1 MFDANLKIR
10 FDAMKVQKTLSFCF
24 VKYAACACCLHLF
37 MRYFQR
43 REISFEDLNTEFHRD
58 RIAYSSRVEFS
69 RKFIDLQFSLATKIS
84 PKPPLAPLIHHP
96 SKYFVRYFARYFY
109 KRFDSNTIRCD
120 RLHRSH
126 STSLPSLDH
135 RAIRRTTVRS
145 IAQTQKKLCYLFA
158 ITITRVHD
166 TRVTNRI
173 YLAIHRF
180 ELFFKPF
187 FLDRLKKKEVGGE
200 KKKRNRFREGTRRAE
215 ALNSRNPSRGHGGH

>member
-1 MFDANLKIR
+1 MPRNFKMFDANLKIR

-126 STSLPSLDH
+126 STFRSL
-135 RAIRRTTVRS
+135 S
-145 IAQTQKKLCYLFA
+145 I
-158 ITITRVHD
+158 IV
-166 TRVTNRI
+166 
-173 YLAIHRF
+173 RF
-180 ELFFKPF
+180 EERPYDRSHKHKKTLLSFRNYNYASTRYTRHEQNLSRNSSLWTFLQTLFP
-187 FLDRLKKKEVGGE
+187 RSLKKKGGGGG
-200 KKKRNRFREGTRRAE
+200 KKEEEPIPRRHA
-215 ALNSRNPSRGHGGH
+215 ACRSFKFS

>member
-1 MFDANLKIR
+1 MFDANFKIR

-69 RKFIDLQFSLATKIS
+69 RKFIDLQFSLTTKIS
-84 PKPPLAPLIHHP
+84 PKLSLAPLIHHP

-126 STSLPSLDH
+126 SISLPSLDH

-145 IAQTQKKLCYLFA
+145 IAQTQKNSA
-158 ITITRVHD
+158 IFSQLQLREYTIHASRTES
-166 TRVTNRI
+166 I
-173 YLAIHRF
+173 SQFI
-180 ELFFKPF
+180 
-187 FLDRLKKKEVGGE
+187 
-200 KKKRNRFREGTRRAE
+200 
-215 ALNSRNPSRGHGGH
+215 ALNFSSNPFS

>member
-1 MFDANLKIR
+1 MPRNFKMFDANFKIR

-69 RKFIDLQFSLATKIS
+69 RKFIDLQFSLTTKIS
-84 PKPPLAPLIHHP
+84 PKLSLAPLIHHP

-126 STSLPSLDH
+126 STFRSLSRSSCDSKND
-135 RAIRRTTVRS
+135 RTIDRTN
-145 IAQTQKKLCYLFA
+145 TKKLCYLFA

-187 FLDRLKKKEVGGE
+187 FLDRLKKKEVGG
-200 KKKRNRFREGTRRAE
+200 KKRRGTDSAK
-215 ALNSRNPSRGHGGH
+215 ARGVPKL